1 MAGRNGQELLGTWV
15 PADVAAR
22 FRTHARSTEGGVSAE
37 LRRLVL
43 QAAEGKPAARLGTS
57 GRKVMVRLKEEERS
71 SLLEAARNRNTTPA
85 NWLRSLALA
94 HLSQRPQWNE
104 AEVKVLRD
112 VYIELRRIGN
122 NLNQIAR
129 ALNVAVQ
136 TGDYPEGQGHAAK
149 QAADDISQEV
159 RRVGGLVAANVAY
172 WGLPTSDITTK
183 GQGRGGHLS
192 TRLRR
197 RTG

>member
-15 PADVAAR
+15 PSDVAAR
-22 FRTHARSTEGGVSAE
+22 FKTHARSTEGGVSAE

-43 QAAEGKPAARLGTS
+43 QAAEGKPTVRLGTS

-71 SLLEAARNRNTTPA
+71 SLLEAARDRNTTPA

-104 AEVKVLRD
+104 AEVKALRD

-149 QAADDISQEV
+149 QAAEDISQEV

-183 GQGRGGHLS
+183 GKGRGGHPP
-192 TRLRR
+192 TRLRQM
-197 RTG
+197 G